1 MRLIRFYILIFIISY
16 SHTSSLYASSDFS
29 NVHPGG
35 IYITEIS
42 AAEYNQDLLIDGQKI
57 LKWNKDNKFY
67 VLYGLSYH
75 LKTEQHSFEIKNKDG
90 VVLREIGI
98 NIVQKNFR
106 TQKINVNKKYTEPT
120 DKILE
125 KIKKDRTKLVKARKI
140 WFENNPDMEFI
151 LPVKGIT
158 TGIFGTKRFYNGVE
172 GNYHNGFDI
181 AADTGTPIVAPS
193 SGKITLTGNFFY
205 NGKSI
210 ILDHGRGLKSIMIHL
225 DEILVEENQYVEKGQ
240 IIGKVGTTGKSTG
253 AHLHWSVL
261 VNNTYIDPELL
272 IDKSVIEHLNLE
284 GSWKS

>member
-1 MRLIRFYILIFIISY
+1 MRFIRFFTLIFIISY
-16 SHTSSLYASSDFS
+16 SHASSLYASSDFS

-42 AAEYNQDLLIDGQKI
+42 NAEYSQDLLIDGQKI

-75 LKTEQHSFEIKNKDG
+75 LKTEQYSFEIKNKDG
-90 VVLREIGI
+90 AVLREIRI

-106 TQKINVNKKYTEPT
+106 TQKINVNKKYTKPT

-125 KIKKDRTKLVKARKI
+125 KIKKDRIKLVKARKI

-158 TGIFGTKRFYNGVE
+158 TGIFGTKRFYNGIE

-272 IDKSVIEHLNLE
+272 IDKGAIGHLNLE
-284 GSWKS
+284 GS

>member
-1 MRLIRFYILIFIISY
+1 MKLIRFFTIIFIISY
-16 SHTSSLYASSDFS
+16 SHASSLYASSNFS

-42 AAEYNQDLLIDGQKI
+42 KAEYHQELLIDGQKI
-57 LKWNKDNKFY
+57 LKWNKNNKFY

-75 LKTEQHSFEIKNKDG
+75 LKTKQHSFEIKNKDG
-90 VVLREIGI
+90 AVLREIGI
-98 NIVQKNFR
+98 NIVQKSFR
-106 TQKINVNKKYTEPT
+106 TQKINVNKKYTKPT
-120 DKILE
+120 DKVLE
-125 KIKKDRTKLVKARKI
+125 KIRKDRMRLVKARKI

-158 TGIFGTKRFYNGVE
+158 TGVFGTKRFYNGIE

-261 VNNTYIDPELL
+261 VNNTYVDPELL
-272 IDKSVIEHLNLE
+272 IDKSAIEHLNLE
-284 GSWKS
+284 GS

>member
-16 SHTSSLYASSDFS
+16 SHASSLYASSDFS
-29 NVHPGG
+29 DVHPGG

-42 AAEYNQDLLIDGQKI
+42 NAEYNQDLLIDGQKI

-75 LKTEQHSFEIKNKDG
+75 LKTEQHNFEIKNKDG
-90 VVLREIGI
+90 AVLREIGI

-106 TQKINVNKKYTEPT
+106 TQKIKVNKKYTKPT
-120 DKILE
+120 DEILE
-125 KIKKDRTKLVKARKI
+125 KIKKDRIKLVKARKI

-193 SGKITLTGNFFY
+193 SGKITLTGDFFY

-272 IDKSVIEHLNLE
+272 IDKSAIEHLNLE
-284 GSWKS
+284 GS

>member
-16 SHTSSLYASSDFS
+16 SNTSSLYASSDFS

-42 AAEYNQDLLIDGQKI
+42 NAEYSQDLLIDGQKI

-75 LKTEQHSFEIKNKDG
+75 LKTEQYSFEIKNKDG
-90 VVLREIGI
+90 AVLREIRI

-106 TQKINVNKKYTEPT
+106 TQKINVNKKYTKPT

-125 KIKKDRTKLVKARKI
+125 KIKKDRIKLVKARKI

-158 TGIFGTKRFYNGVE
+158 TGIFGTKRFYNGIE

-272 IDKSVIEHLNLE
+272 IDKGAIGHLNLE
-284 GSWKS
+284 GS

>member
-1 MRLIRFYILIFIISY
+1 MRFIRFFTLIFIISY
-16 SHTSSLYASSDFS
+16 SHASSLYASSDFS

-42 AAEYNQDLLIDGQKI
+42 NAEYNQDLLIDGQKI

-75 LKTEQHSFEIKNKDG
+75 LKTEQHNFEIKNKDG
-90 VVLREIGI
+90 TVLREIGI

-106 TQKINVNKKYTEPT
+106 TQKIKVNKKYTKPT

-125 KIKKDRTKLVKARKI
+125 KIKKDRIKLVKARKI

-158 TGIFGTKRFYNGVE
+158 TGVFGTKRFYNGVE

-181 AADTGTPIVAPS
+181 AANTGTPIVAPS

-272 IDKSVIEHLNLE
+272 IDKSAIEHLNLE
-284 GSWKS
+284 GS

>member
-16 SHTSSLYASSDFS
+16 SHASSLYASSDFS

-42 AAEYNQDLLIDGQKI
+42 KAEYNQDLLIDGQKI
-57 LKWNKDNKFY
+57 LKWNKGNKFY

-75 LKTEQHSFEIKNKDG
+75 LKTEQHNFEIKNKDG
-90 VVLREIGI
+90 AVLREIGI

-106 TQKINVNKKYTEPT
+106 TQKINVNKKYTKPT
-120 DKILE
+120 DKILK
-125 KIKKDRTKLVKARKI
+125 KIKKDKIKLVEARRI

-158 TGIFGTKRFYNGVE
+158 TGIFGTKRFYNGIE

-205 NGKSI
+205 NGKTI
-210 ILDHGRGLKSIMIHL
+210 ILDHGRSLKSIMIHL

-261 VNNTYIDPELL
+261 VNNTYVDPELL
-272 IDKSVIEHLNLE
+272 IDKSAIGHLNLE
-284 GSWKS
+284 GS

>member
-1 MRLIRFYILIFIISY
+1 MRFIRFFTLIFIISY
-16 SHTSSLYASSDFS
+16 SHASSLYASSDFS

-42 AAEYNQDLLIDGQKI
+42 KAEYNQDLLIDGQKI
-57 LKWNKDNKFY
+57 LKWNKNNKFY

-75 LKTEQHSFEIKNKDG
+75 LNTEQHNFEIKNQDG
-90 VVLREIGI
+90 AVLRESGI
-98 NIVQKNFR
+98 IIVQKNFI
-106 TQKINVNKKYTEPT
+106 TQNIKVNKKYTKPT
-120 DKILE
+120 DKILK
-125 KIKKDRTKLVKARKI
+125 KIKKDKIKLVEARRI

-272 IDKSVIEHLNLE
+272 IDKSAIGHLNLE
-284 GSWKS
+284 GS